1 MLAGGIFIH
10 RFAIDQCDFYQVVPS
25 VMGLEEY
32 VLEVLLNVLFVEAI
46 ESAYFGEQVEPFMLV
61 F

>member
-1 MLAGGIFIH
+1 
-10 RFAIDQCDFYQVVPS
+10 
-25 VMGLEEY
+25 MGLEEY